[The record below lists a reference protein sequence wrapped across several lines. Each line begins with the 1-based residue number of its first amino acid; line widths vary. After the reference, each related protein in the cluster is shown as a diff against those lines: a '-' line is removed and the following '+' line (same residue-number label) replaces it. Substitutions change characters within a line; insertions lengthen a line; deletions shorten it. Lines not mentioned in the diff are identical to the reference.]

1 MVSRTTLATLPGHA
15 PHQRLR
21 VGLVQGRDGRLS
33 LELCE
38 QDHAEGIGWFDQ
50 RTLRLDPQ
58 QLRQLKAVLCPAI
71 AAMTDEACG
80 ACDEAPATIPF
91 PGRFEDVPRRTAA
104 VEGA

>member
-71 AAMTDEACG
+71 AAMTDEA
-80 ACDEAPATIPF
+80 PATIPF

>member
-71 AAMTDEACG
+71 AALTDEP
-80 ACDEAPATIPF
+80 CDGSEPPATIPF
-91 PGRFEDVPRRTAA
+91 PGRFDDVPRRSVAG
-104 VEGA
+104 EGA

>member
-50 RTLRLDPQ
+50 RSLQLDPR
-58 QLRQLKAVLCPAI
+58 QLRQLKALLGPALD
-71 AAMTDEACG
+71 ALDDDVNDDT
-80 ACDEAPATIPF
+80 APVSIPF
-91 PGRFEDVPRRTAA
+91 PGRFDETPALPA
-104 VEGA
+104 VGEGG